1 MSHIPASA
9 PRSSRLKAMATTER
23 GLESPSMIWLSQVP
37 SRAVCK
43 AVAVAGGLAWALAG
57 CASAPPAE
65 PSRAAEAVQAAA
77 FRASTLS
84 GSTFDASW
92 WQRFDD
98 PVLTALIDRSL
109 AANLDIRQAVLRVEE
124 ARAGSAAAASRLAP
138 TVSLGGSVAD
148 QRSGLPAE
156 VKRGM
161 PDVRSMRLAP
171 ELGWELDLFGAARAG
186 ANAAAAQ
193 AAAASFGV
201 DGARL
206 LVASEVARQYFIWQ
220 GARARL
226 QRLQSL
232 VQAQAE
238 TERLTRSREAAGQ
251 ASRFDVSRA
260 AGETASLAAQ
270 APPLRSLVATT
281 EHQLAVL
288 LGVSATTGL
297 AELDRAAAPRLPDV
311 PLLAAGQPAE
321 LLKRRPDLRAAERQM
336 AAEDA
341 RLQEARADLLPK
353 FFISALFGG
362 EDLTI
367 NGRGFA
373 PARYNN
379 VGLAFTLPI
388 FNAGRLNAAI
398 DRQSARE
405 RSATLAYERSVLTA
419 VQEVESSLVALA
431 DERDR
436 LAALTET
443 EAQRRTGLRH
453 AESLLREGQ
462 TDLLTLLDAQ
472 RGVLSAELGSIDS
485 RTQMALG
492 AVQLFKAMGG
502 GWQVNP
508 AAGRDPARRPSIDA
522 PSSPPIAAVPSTP
535 LAIHTVSTALSKER
549 P

>member
-1 MSHIPASA
+1 MAS
-9 PRSSRLKAMATTER
+9 
-23 GLESPSMIWLSQVP
+23 GL
-37 SRAVCK
+37 
-43 AVAVAGGLAWALAG
+43 LAALVG
-57 CASAPPAE
+57 CASAPPSD
-65 PSRAAEAVQAAA
+65 PSRAAEAVQSAA
-77 FRASTLS
+77 FRAATIS

-98 PVLTALIDRSL
+98 PVLTALIDRAL
-109 AANLDIRQAVLRVEE
+109 GANLDVRQAILRVDE

-156 VKRGM
+156 VKRGL
-161 PDVRSMRLAP
+161 PDVRSVRLAP
-171 ELGWELDLFGAARAG
+171 ELGWEIDLFGAARAG

-193 AAAASFGV
+193 AEAAVFGV

-232 VQAQAE
+232 LQAQAD
-238 TERLTRSREAAGQ
+238 TERLVRSREAAGQ

-260 AGETASLAAQ
+260 AGETAALAAQ
-270 APPLRSLVATT
+270 VPPLRSLVTTT

-288 LGVSATTGL
+288 LGVSATTGVT
-297 AELDRAAAPRLPDV
+297 ELDHASAPRLPEV
-311 PLLAAGQPAE
+311 PPLAAGQPAE
-321 LLKRRPDLRAAERQM
+321 LLSRRPDLRAAERQM
-336 AAEDA
+336 AAEGA

-367 NGRGFA
+367 NGRGFS
-373 PARYNN
+373 PARYSN
-379 VGLAFTLPI
+379 VALAFTLPI

-405 RSATLAYERSVLTA
+405 RSATLAYERNVLTA

-436 LAALTET
+436 LAALTEA

-462 TDLLTLLDAQ
+462 ADLLTLLDAQ

-485 RTQMALG
+485 RTQTALG
-492 AVQLFKAMGG
+492 AVQLFKSMGG
-502 GWQVNP
+502 GWQVGP
-508 AAGRDPARRPSIDA
+508 SVGTSPSQHWFADAPPQATTARPLASPSVRIVSTRPSKD
-522 PSSPPIAAVPSTP
+522 
-535 LAIHTVSTALSKER
+535 R